1 MSKFTLHVTLRLV
14 FSAVSVG
21 LGVTLGLATTR
32 LTSMPQIAA
41 LIVALAVGLGL
52 LTLGR
57 RALQRWVPSA
67 LELWR
72 TWKTSS
78 IDA

>member
-1 MSKFTLHVTLRLV
+1 MSKFTLHVMLRLL

-21 LGVTLGLATTR
+21 LGVALGLATTR

-41 LIVALAVGLGL
+41 LAVALIVGLGL
-52 LTLGR
+52 LALGK
-57 RALQRWVPSA
+57 RALQRWVPST

-72 TWKTSS
+72 TWKTSC

>member
-1 MSKFTLHVTLRLV
+1 MSKFTLHVMLRLV

-21 LGVTLGLATTR
+21 LGVALGLVTTR
-32 LTSMPQIAA
+32 LTSMPQVAALVVA
-41 LIVALAVGLGL
+41 LIVGLSLLALGKG
-52 LTLGR
+52 
-57 RALQRWVPSA
+57 ALRRWVPST

-72 TWKTSS
+72 TWKTSG